1 MDQVREQIAASYR
14 RDAAALAGFL
24 SGADRSSLA
33 KHSAGTR
40 WSNEQ
45 LLFHMVFGYM
55 VVRALIPLVHLL
67 IKCPPWIRS
76 AFCAV
81 LNSGTRLFH
90 PVNYLGSCAAA
101 TVYNHRRMRTRLER
115 TQAAILAR
123 LATEDIA
130 DLQRCVDFPRR
141 WDPFFHERMSLAD
154 VYAYPSLHFAFHAR
168 QLSLP

>member
-24 SGADRSSLA
+24 SGDDRSE
-33 KHSAGTR
+33 GTR

-45 LLFHMVFGYM
+45 LLFNMAFGYTD
-55 VVRALIPLVHLL
+55 VRALIPLVHLL
-67 IKCPPWIRS
+67 TKCPPWIRS

-81 LNSGTRLFH
+81 PNSGTPLFH
-90 PVNYLGSCAAA
+90 PVNFLGSCAAA

-115 TQAAILAR
+115 TQAAILAK
-123 LATEDIA
+123 LATEHIA
-130 DLQRCVDFPRR
+130 DLQRCAGFLRR
-141 WDPFFHERMSLAD
+141 WDPLFHERMSLAD
-154 VYAYPSLHFAFHAR
+154 VYAYTSVHFSFHAK